1 MKIAI
6 LDDYQDTIRT
16 LNAFKKMAGQDV
28 TIWKDHTKDVDTLA
42 ARLKDTEVLVLL
54 RERTPIRGPLLDRL
68 DRLRMITQV
77 GVVPN
82 IDVPAC
88 TKRGVIVSSS
98 QMPGRPS
105 YATAE
110 LTWGLVIAAVRRIP
124 QEMIAMRA
132 GKWQAFPIGTGLRGK
147 TLGILGYG
155 KIGAVVAGYGRAF
168 GMNVLAWGR
177 ESTLEKAK
185 ADGYTPAASREAFFA
200 ESDVVSIHVR
210 LIDATRGMVTADDF
224 ARMKPSAVF
233 VNTSR
238 AGLVVPGALEAAL
251 AKGRPGMAAVD
262 VYEDEPVMGAK
273 HPLLAMD
280 NAICVPHLGY
290 VELDGLEHMYDTIF
304 DQVLAYA
311 RRQADQRA
319 ESGGRGDR
327 QVMSIRDK
335 AYIVGVFEHPT
346 RKADDNSLA
355 QLHAEVGAR
364 RARRTR
370 ASPRTTSTATSARAT
385 RRAWAGSR
393 WPTTWACGCGTSTPP
408 RPAGRP
414 TWSTSPTPRRRSR
427 RGAATWR

>member
-16 LNAFKKMAGQDV
+16 LRAFKKVAGQDV

-42 ARLKDTEVLVLL
+42 ARSEGHRGAGAPARAHPDP
-54 RERTPIRGPLLDRL
+54 RPAARAPRPAAHDHARSAWSRTSTSPRAR
-68 DRLRMITQV
+68 
-77 GVVPN
+77 
-82 IDVPAC
+82 
-88 TKRGVIVSSS
+88 KRGVIVSSS

-132 GKWQAFPIGTGLRGK
+132 GRWQAYPIGTGLRGK

-185 ADGYTPAASREAFFA
+185 ADGYTAAASREAFFA

-262 VYEDEPVMGAK
+262 VYEDEPVLGAK

-304 DQVLAYA
+304 DQVLAYGAGKPINVLNPEALAAA
-311 RRQADQRA
+311 R
-319 ESGGRGDR
+319 S
-327 QVMSIRDK
+327 
-335 AYIVGVFEHPT
+335 
-346 RKADDNSLA
+346 
-355 QLHAEVGAR
+355 
-364 RARRTR
+364 
-370 ASPRTTSTATSARAT
+370 
-385 RRAWAGSR
+385 
-393 WPTTWACGCGTSTPP
+393 
-408 RPAGRP
+408 
-414 TWSTSPTPRRRSR
+414 
-427 RGAATWR
+427 

>member
-16 LNAFKKMAGQDV
+16 LDCFRKMSGQDV
-28 TIWKDHTKDVDTLA
+28 TIWKDHTKDVDTLGG
-42 ARLKDTEVLVLL
+42 RLKDTELL
-54 RERTPIRGPLLDRL
+54 ACIRERTPIRAPLLDRL

-77 GVVPN
+77 GVVPHVD
-82 IDVPAC
+82 IPAC

-132 GKWQAFPIGTGLRGK
+132 GKWQAYPIGTGLRGK

-155 KIGAVVAGYGRAF
+155 KIGAVVAGYGRTF

-200 ESDVVSIHVR
+200 DSDVVSIHVR

-251 AKGRPGMAAVD
+251 AKGRPGMGAVD
-262 VYEDEPVMGAK
+262 VYEDEPVVGAK

-290 VELDGLEHMYDTIF
+290 VELDGLEHMYSTIF
-304 DQVLAYA
+304 DQVLAYGA
-311 RRQADQRA
+311 GKPINVLNPEA
-319 ESGGRGDR
+319 
-327 QVMSIRDK
+327 
-335 AYIVGVFEHPT
+335 
-346 RKADDNSLA
+346 LA
-355 QLHAEVGAR
+355 
-364 RARRTR
+364 
-370 ASPRTTSTATSARAT
+370 
-385 RRAWAGSR
+385 
-393 WPTTWACGCGTSTPP
+393 
-408 RPAGRP
+408 
-414 TWSTSPTPRRRSR
+414 
-427 RGAATWR
+427 AAKS

>member
-16 LNAFKKMAGQDV
+16 LACFKKVAGHDV

-77 GVVPN
+77 GVIPHV
-82 IDVPAC
+82 DLPAC
-88 TKRGVIVSSS
+88 TRRGVIVSSS

-132 GKWQAFPIGTGLRGK
+132 GRWQAFPIGTGLRGK

-177 ESTLEKAK
+177 ETTLEKAK
-185 ADGYTPAASREAFFA
+185 ADGYTAAPSREAFFA

-210 LIDATRGMVTADDF
+210 LIDATRGMVIVEDL

-238 AGLVVPGALEAAL
+238 AG
-251 AKGRPGMAAVD
+251 MAAVD
-262 VYEDEPVMGAK
+262 VYEDEPVLGAK

-290 VELDGLEHMYDTIF
+290 VELDGLEHMFDTIF
-304 DQVLAYA
+304 DQVLAYGA
-311 RRQADQRA
+311 
-319 ESGGRGDR
+319 GKPIN
-327 QVMSIRDK
+327 VL
-335 AYIVGVFEHPT
+335 
-346 RKADDNSLA
+346 N
-355 QLHAEVGAR
+355 AEVLA
-364 RARRTR
+364 
-370 ASPRTTSTATSARAT
+370 TAKS
-385 RRAWAGSR
+385 
-393 WPTTWACGCGTSTPP
+393 
-408 RPAGRP
+408 
-414 TWSTSPTPRRRSR
+414 
-427 RGAATWR
+427 